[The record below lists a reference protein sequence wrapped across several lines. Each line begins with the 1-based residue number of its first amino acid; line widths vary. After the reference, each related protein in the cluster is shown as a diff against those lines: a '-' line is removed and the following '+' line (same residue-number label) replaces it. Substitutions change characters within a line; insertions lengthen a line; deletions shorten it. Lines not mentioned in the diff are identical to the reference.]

1 MFRLNVTSKFIPKIN
16 AKANANANIRDNYIN
31 KEKQVEVVKIPPS
44 ILSRPSKETL
54 EKSKFYK
61 KKYIK
66 LKKNGNSKDRCLY
79 VQALTPTVNEILKL
93 KKNFVMLSMKD
104 LVFKKQLVRKL
115 VDQYVGPYIIDEVV
129 SMWSNYNY
137 QLQ

>member
-16 AKANANANIRDNYIN
+16 AKANANANKRDNYIN
-31 KEKQVEVVKIPPS
+31 KEKQVEVVKISPS

-79 VQALTPTVNEILKL
+79 VQALTLTVNKILKL
-93 KKNFVMLSMKD
+93 KKNFPNLSY
-104 LVFKKQLVRKL
+104 KKIESIHNTINNSGKVKL
-115 VDQYVGPYIIDEVV
+115 RINITIKKLSQR
-129 SMWSNYNY
+129 
-137 QLQ
+137 

>member
-16 AKANANANIRDNYIN
+16 AKANANANKRDNYIN